1 MVEAKLPD
9 ATGGTCVSCD
19 KKAVIVLVVKWR
31 NWSTTTALCA
41 NCRKEA
47 VKCLSPH
54 PHSKK
59 DLQTVW
65 DLAAEMSNEN
75 SYGDYDE
82 ATGTRLGV
90 RASIA
95 NALNRVKKA
104 FGLRG
109 KDIA

>member
-1 MVEAKLPD
+1 MIEAKLPD
-9 ATGGTCVSCD
+9 AAGATCVSCD
-19 KKAVIVLVVKWR
+19 KKSVIVLVVKWR
-31 NWSTTTALCA
+31 NWSTTTALCES
-41 NCRKEA
+41 CRKA
-47 VKCLSPH
+47 VVKCLSPH

-65 DLAAEMSNEN
+65 DLAKTMSGEN

-82 ATGTRLGV
+82 ASGMRLGV
-90 RASIA
+90 TAHIA

-109 KDIA
+109 KDVT

>member
-9 ATGGTCVSCD
+9 ATGATCVSCD
-19 KKAVIVLVVKWR
+19 KKAVIVLVIKWR

-41 NCRKEA
+41 SCRKEV

-65 DLAAEMSNEN
+65 DLAREMSGES
-75 SYGDYDE
+75 SYQARDAEG
-82 ATGTRLGV
+82 ARLGV
-90 RASIA
+90 RVSIA
-95 NALNRVKKA
+95 RALNHVKKA

-109 KDIA
+109 KDVP